1 MFAVGGVGPRRWKVV
16 QGRFPVGV
24 RMNVR
29 NGKLIGTARQFG
41 RFTFTVRVTD
51 SNGVIALRTF
61 TLRVLR

>member
-1 MFAVGGVGPRRWKVV
+1 
-16 QGRFPVGV
+16 
-24 RMNVR
+24 MNVR

-51 SNGVIALRTF
+51 SNGVLALRTF